1 MYICLEC
8 GHHFEDGEEAIW
20 EEQHGLEDGPYEK
33 MSGCPICESAY
44 AVAGRCKK
52 CGHDFLEDNLYS
64 GLCKK
69 CLIESAL
76 PETTADYVHDRHL
89 ACSFYGEFYDGKI
102 ERMSNNLEEVLR
114 GGMLQQAAL
123 DKLKRASWTR
133 KKCAGYI
140 MSDEAATYDFSI
152 WLQKRGGTNATT

>member
-20 EEQHGLEDGPYEK
+20 EEQHGLEDSLYEK
-33 MSGCPICESAY
+33 MSGCPICNSAY
-44 AVAGRCKK
+44 AVAGRCRK

-69 CLIESAL
+69 CLTELAL

-89 ACSFYGEFYDGKI
+89 SCSFYSEFYDGKI
-102 ERMSNNLEEVLR
+102 ERMSDSLEEILR
-114 GGMLQQAAL
+114 GGMLQQAAVE
-123 DKLKRASWTR
+123 KLKRELSTI
-133 KKCAGYI
+133 KKCVRYI
-140 MSDEAATYDFSI
+140 MSDEAATYDFSQ
-152 WLQKRGGTNATT
+152 WLQERGVTCAQR